1 MSPDEQYRAWK
12 GRPIPLNVP
21 PDFAGEVMRR
31 VYREA
36 SRRQASWN
44 WSSVLE
50 FFQRN
55 VAFQYAALAVAA
67 IAGLSRFWLIF
78 SAILTPLNH

>member
-1 MSPDEQYRAWK
+1 MNLDEKYRAWK
-12 GRPIPLNVP
+12 ERPTPLNVP

-36 SRRQASWN
+36 GRREAQWN
-44 WSSVLE
+44 WPSVLE

-55 VAFQYAALAVAA
+55 VAFQYAALAGAA

-78 SAILTPLNH
+78 SVILSP

>member
-1 MSPDEQYRAWK
+1 MNHDETYRAWK
-12 GRPIPLNVP
+12 ERPVPLNVP

-31 VYREA
+31 VHQEA
-36 SRRQASWN
+36 GQRQAAWN

-55 VAFQYAALAVAA
+55 VAFQYAAIAGAA

-78 SAILTPLNH
+78 SVILSP